1 MESVHIFFIL
11 YMYTFPFFRSP
22 DQELMNEE
30 VGHVLR
36 TKDCQD
42 NEGGI
47 VAGFATMDTPFLVY
61 S

>member
-1 MESVHIFFIL
+1 MFS
-11 YMYTFPFFRSP
+11 RSHN
-22 DQELMNEE
+22 QEFMNEE

-36 TKDCQD
+36 TKDSQD

-47 VAGFATMDTPFLVY
+47 CAGFATIDTPFLL